1 MYVLFILCVMPSL
14 LSGNNQTFER
24 RRYVNAEFDW
34 NSHSTLNSTRYT
46 QLRVAARVISCKY
59 IRSIRFGKSLG
70 DSREFDLPIELPRAD
85 RQLYR

>member
-1 MYVLFILCVMPSL
+1 MPSL

-46 QLRVAARVISCKY
+46 QLRGAARVIVQIY
-59 IRSIRFGKSLG
+59 TDRFGKSLG

>member
-46 QLRVAARVISCKY
+46 QLRGAARVIVQIY
-59 IRSIRFGKSLG
+59 TDRFGKSLG